1 MIHPAYAPA
10 EFLRLHHEEQELI
23 AKVAHWQSIS
33 GYLIGKWT
41 TPANT
46 ARCLPMSF
54 SEASWTGLFD
64 FRACKW
70 DTHLLDLVHME
81 HKKMPPLVDSNEP
94 FLGLEPGFAK
104 KYPELQRVPFFLG
117 LGDGAAANIGSK
129 CIDNSYVMR
138 RLGNDSSSRCF
149 VLQTHRCDSRHQRGP
164 ARRAQLV
171 GDAGCQ
177 GASGSVVLPHWR

>member
-1 MIHPAYAPA
+1 MAETHDRTGTVIHPAYAPA
-10 EFLRLHHEEQELI
+10 EFLRLHREERELI
-23 AKVAHWQSIS
+23 TKVAHWQSIS

-81 HKKMPPLVDSNEP
+81 HKKMPPLVDSNKP

-129 CIDNSYVMR
+129 CIDNSYVMYQ
-138 RLGNDSSSRCF
+138 C
-149 VLQTHRCDSRHQRGP
+149 V
-164 ARRAQLV
+164 
-171 GDAGCQ
+171 CQ
-177 GASGSVVLPHWR
+177 E